1 MTTSPRLGAALAVA
15 ALLLTACGGSDSDS
29 ASAGGSS
36 SSGPMTVRIAE
47 TAGAPLNF
55 LTYGDQQGFFADAG
69 LKLEITSSTGG
80 ATVIPQL
87 VAGELDVAGSN
98 VVSALL
104 AASKGLPLQ
113 MVAAG
118 TSTSEEEDQDFSAL
132 MVRPDSP
139 ATSIADLA
147 GKRIAVNSLKNI
159 NDIVL
164 GSMLEKAG
172 LSYDSVQFV
181 ELPFPDMA
189 AAVEGGDVDAAMIIE
204 PFITIAE
211 GQGLKIIGRP
221 YWELRPGLQVGTYLM
236 SKELVAK
243 NPDMVEAFQKGVQ
256 ATADSIAED
265 PDAFRE
271 ALPKISQTSPEV
283 AAKVRINLWRG
294 TNDMDSLEL
303 IQGLMVD
310 YALIDKELDLD
321 EVVVD

>member
-15 ALLLTACGGSDSDS
+15 ALLLAGCGGSDGDS
-29 ASAGGSS
+29 ASADGGSS
-36 SSGPMTVRIAE
+36 SGPTTLRIAE

-55 LTYGDQQGFFADAG
+55 LTYGDQQGFFEDAG

-87 VAGELDVAGSN
+87 VSGELDAAGSN
-98 VVSALL
+98 VVSALI

-118 TSTSEEEDQDFSAL
+118 TSTSEDEQQDFSAL
-132 MVRPDSP
+132 VVKPDSP

-147 GKRIAVNSLKNI
+147 GKKIAVNSLKNI

-172 LSYDSVQFV
+172 LSYDDVQFV

-189 AAVEGGDVDAAMIIE
+189 GAVENGSVDAAMVIE
-204 PFITIAE
+204 PFITMAE
-211 GQGLKIIGRP
+211 GQGLKVIGRP
-221 YWELRPGLQVGTYLM
+221 YWELKPGLQIGTYLM
-236 SKELVAK
+236 SKEFVAK
-243 NPDMVEAFQKGVQ
+243 HPDTVEAFQKGVQ
-256 ATADSIAED
+256 ATADAIAED
-265 PDAFRE
+265 PDSFRA

-283 AAKVRINLWRG
+283 AQKVRINLWRG
-294 TNDMDSLEL
+294 KDDKESLTL

-310 YALIDKELDLD
+310 YQLIDKKVDLD
-321 EVVVD
+321 EVVVN